1 MTRLGRIAKNS
12 AILLAAQ
19 VYSTLTLFIYIPLL
33 TRYLGSANY
42 GRYNYAYAFVGLFQV
57 LAFLGTHQ
65 ILIRETAR
73 HKEKAG
79 LYLGNLLIIKVV
91 LTALT
96 MALIL
101 FAASL
106 RGLTSEDLLIIAICA
121 TEMLIRIYANA
132 NISIYRAYQR
142 MEYELLVLVVDR
154 SVGLLGILLVMYLRL
169 DLVAVFLAFL
179 ASAII
184 RGLVS
189 FYITLVKFV
198 RPRFQ
203 LDLSL
208 WKHFMVA
215 STPIGIS
222 LGIQRVYERGG
233 TVILEAARSI
243 TEVGLFGAS
252 VRIYTM
258 TGLGATSLLGALFP
272 VFSELAVQSGDGL
285 VRAYQATLKFFLLF
299 SLAICGVVLFGA
311 DFITAIILGPEF
323 TQSSVALRILAPAVV
338 FAFLGYLASFLL
350 RSADHQGKDTA
361 NWGLSL
367 AANLVL
373 SLVLIPR
380 YGLSGA
386 ALALLIS
393 EAVFGI
399 LGLTAVTRYI
409 SPLPGR
415 KVFLGPL
422 ACGLLTAAIMVP
434 LQRYPF
440 PVAFLV
446 GAIVYLTSIYAF
458 GILNPREKRL
468 IREVASSVAP
478 SGRKSR

>member
-1 MTRLGRIAKNS
+1 MRLGRIAKNS
-12 AILLAAQ
+12 AILLVAQ

-33 TRYLGSANY
+33 TRYLGRDNY

-73 HKEKAG
+73 DKQKAG
-79 LYLGNLLIIKVV
+79 LYFGNLLVIKVI
-91 LTALT
+91 LTAIT

-101 FAASL
+101 SAASL

-132 NISIYRAYQR
+132 NVSIYRAFQR

-154 SVGLLGILLVMYLRL
+154 SVGLVGILVVIYLRL

-179 ASAII
+179 ASAMI
-184 RGLVS
+184 RGIVS

-208 WKHFMVA
+208 WKYFMAA
-215 STPIGIS
+215 STPIGVS
-222 LGIQRVYERGG
+222 LGIRRVYERGG

-252 VRIYTM
+252 LRIYTM
-258 TGLGATSLLGALFP
+258 TGLGATSLLAALFP
-272 VFSELAVQSGDGL
+272 VFSELAVQSGDRL
-285 VRAYQATLKFFLLF
+285 VKAYQATLKFLLLF
-299 SLAICGVVLFGA
+299 SLAICGVILFGA

-323 TQSSVALRILAPAVV
+323 AQSSAALRILAPAVV
-338 FAFLGYLASFLL
+338 FAFLGHLASFLL

-373 SLVLIPR
+373 SIVLIPR
-380 YGLSGA
+380 FGLAGA
-386 ALALLIS
+386 AFALLVS

-399 LGLTAVTRYI
+399 LGLTAVTRHI

-434 LQRYPF
+434 LQRFTF
-440 PVAFLV
+440 PVSFLV

-458 GILNPREKRL
+458 GILSAREKELVRDM
-468 IREVASSVAP
+468 AGSVAP
-478 SGRKSR
+478 SWRSSR